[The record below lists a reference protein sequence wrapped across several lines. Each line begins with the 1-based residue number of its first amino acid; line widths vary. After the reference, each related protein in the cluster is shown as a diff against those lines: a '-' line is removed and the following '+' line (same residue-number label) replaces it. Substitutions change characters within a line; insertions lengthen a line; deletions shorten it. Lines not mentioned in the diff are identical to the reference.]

1 MSLTSD
7 TQQPKLDVPFHV
19 TVSIAVKEN
28 VSELQ
33 NVYLPS
39 FFGPEE
45 LGDERTYVH
54 SPQGTL
60 YRETMTLE
68 AHSHGPLHISPG
80 YMDAIDARDG
90 KPKRFLT
97 NDLNLVV
104 QGPALDLWAPI
115 RAFLMLLLY
124 GVLTLAA
131 LFVFFTVF
139 FRRKRERPEPVVDE
153 EPVPEPVTPAPLP
166 MDALASALDDLRA
179 QRDRKSVLRV
189 RSVLWRMTGAAEGE
203 TLEDVLRRAQAA
215 DTRRRRF
222 LTLVERA
229 AFIEDSR
236 LQEAIDD
243 LLTEHDWSVFA

>member
-28 VSELQ
+28 VSDLK

-68 AHSHGPLHISPG
+68 AHSRGPLHISPG

-104 QGPALDLWAPI
+104 QGGAALDLWAPI
-115 RAFLMLLLY
+115 RAILMLLLY

-131 LFVFFTVF
+131 FFVFFAVF
-139 FRRKRERPEPVVDE
+139 FRRKRPEPVVDE
-153 EPVPEPVTPAPLP
+153 APVSEPVAVLPLP
-166 MDALASALDDLRA
+166 TDALASALDELRVR
-179 QRDRKSVLRV
+179 RDRKSVLRV
-189 RSVLWRMTGAAEGE
+189 RSVLWQMTGAAEGE
-203 TLEDVLRRAQAA
+203 TLEDVLGRAQAA
-215 DTRRRRF
+215 DTRRRSF

-243 LLTEHDWSVFA
+243 LVTEHDWSVFA